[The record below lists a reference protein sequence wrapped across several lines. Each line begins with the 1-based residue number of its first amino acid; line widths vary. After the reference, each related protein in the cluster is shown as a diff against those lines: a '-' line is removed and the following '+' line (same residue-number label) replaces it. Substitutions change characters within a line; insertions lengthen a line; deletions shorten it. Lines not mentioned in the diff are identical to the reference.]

1 MADKEPRWTVRG
13 IDPDLQ
19 RRIKERAEAKR
30 YTVGEVVTAAL
41 EAWLEAPQGIAQS
54 QSTMALEELAKSL
67 AEIQA
72 RLEALERQN
81 GMLQPAETS
90 SEMNGGDT
98 DGERR

>member
-1 MADKEPRWTVRG
+1 
-13 IDPDLQ
+13 
-19 RRIKERAEAKR
+19 
-30 YTVGEVVTAAL
+30 VTAAL

-54 QSTMALEELAKSL
+54 QSTVALEELAKSL

>member
-19 RRIKERAEAKR
+19 RRIKECAEAKR

-54 QSTMALEELAKSL
+54 QSTVALEELAKSL

-72 RLEALERQN
+72 RLEALERQA
-81 GMLQPAETS
+81 GVRKPSLHGQT
-90 SEMNGGDT
+90 
-98 DGERR
+98 